1 MSKQYPHQLLLLLN
15 WRLKAKS
22 AERISSA
29 FIEKDPKH
37 DLSLRDIEGVDPQR
51 PFRRLAQDTGKATIC
66 DELGVDVQLMPVCES
81 INEADDVRLRNTS
94 ALDPR
99 GGVKV

>member
-1 MSKQYPHQLLLLLN
+1 MHAKHIRAEMLN
-15 WRLKAKS
+15 S
-22 AERISSA
+22 N
-29 FIEKDPKH
+29 
-37 DLSLRDIEGVDPQR
+37 
-51 PFRRLAQDTGKATIC
+51 TIC

-99 GGVKV
+99 GGAKV